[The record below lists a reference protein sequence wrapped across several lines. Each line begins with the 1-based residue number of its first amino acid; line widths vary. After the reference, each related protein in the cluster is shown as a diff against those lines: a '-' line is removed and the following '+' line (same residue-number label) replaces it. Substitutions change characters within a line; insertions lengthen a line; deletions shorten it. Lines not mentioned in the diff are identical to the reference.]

1 MMEIDIHEALERSD
15 LVFIDVRSPVECAA
29 ASIPGAINI
38 PLFDDQEHHRLGL
51 IYRQEGEARARRVAL
66 SIVAPKLPG
75 LVDQISAA
83 SGLKTPLLY
92 CRRGGLRSVSLYH
105 ILNLSGV
112 QAYRL
117 KRGYKSFRRYVNE
130 RLNNYELNKKVYVLH
145 GLTGVGK
152 TAVLEALEEKAVPV
166 INLEALAC
174 HRGSVFGAIGV
185 AKTRSQKDFDALL
198 LAQLDQY
205 KEAPYLFIEGESRRI
220 GDIYL
225 PEFLTTAISRGRKI
239 LLTAPVATRTRR
251 IVETYTP
258 ETMTSS
264 ELEAIKTALL
274 SLSRRMGLQKV
285 NALITLLETG
295 QYYKVAEILC
305 TDYYDHF
312 YSDSHL
318 AHTNFEAV
326 IDATDIAGAVSRV
339 LKLVNFTP
347 VSLVKTAP

>member
-1 MMEIDIHEALERSD
+1 MEIEIYEALKRSD
-15 LVFIDVRSPVECAA
+15 LVFIDVRSPVEYAA

-38 PLFDDQEHHRLGL
+38 PLFDDQEHHQLGL
-51 IYRQEGEARARRVAL
+51 IYRQEGEARARRAAL
-66 SIVAPKLPG
+66 GMVAPKLPG
-75 LVDQISAA
+75 LVDQINAA
-83 SGLKTPLLY
+83 GGLKTPLLY

-105 ILNLSGV
+105 ILSLSGI

-130 RLNNYELNKKVYVLH
+130 RLSSYELNKIIYVLH

-152 TAVLEALEEKAVPV
+152 TAVLETLAEKSVPV
-166 INLEALAC
+166 INLEALAG
-174 HRGSVFGAIGV
+174 HRGSVFGAVGIT
-185 AKTRSQKDFDALL
+185 KTRSQKDFDALL

-205 KEAPYLFIEGESRRI
+205 KEAPYLLIEGESRRI

-225 PEFLTTAISRGRKI
+225 PEFLTTAISRGIKI
-239 LLTAPVATRTRR
+239 LLTAAVATRARR
-251 IVETYTP
+251 IVDTYAP

-264 ELEAIKTALL
+264 ELEALKSALM
-274 SLSRRMGLQKV
+274 SLSRRMGRQKV
-285 NALITLLETG
+285 NALTMLLEQG
-295 QYYKVAEILC
+295 QYYKVAETLC

-318 AHTNFEAV
+318 DHANFEAV
-326 IDATDIAGAVSRV
+326 VDATDTTGAASRV
-339 LKLVNFTP
+339 LKLINFTP